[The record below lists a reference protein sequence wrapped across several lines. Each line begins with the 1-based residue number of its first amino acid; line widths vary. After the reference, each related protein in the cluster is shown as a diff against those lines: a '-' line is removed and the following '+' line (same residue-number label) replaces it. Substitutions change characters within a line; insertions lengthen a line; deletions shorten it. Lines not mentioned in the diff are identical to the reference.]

1 MIKGV
6 TKGVKSTEF
15 WVSILGMLAGTL
27 CALFSDSQWAQVIG
41 PIAAVICGAAY
52 TNARKTVKSAIALGA
67 AQVDA
72 ARIAAEA
79 SDAVGKP
86 KD

>member
-1 MIKGV
+1 MIKGQ
-6 TKGVKSTEF
+6 TKGIKSTEF
-15 WVSILGMLAGTL
+15 WVSILGMLVGTL
-27 CALFSDSQWAQVIG
+27 CALFSDSQWAQVAG

-52 TNARKTVKSAIALGA
+52 TNARKTVKAAIALGA

-86 KD
+86 KS